1 MTKTLL
7 GTYSDRLFSLCE
19 KLLEQKE
26 HIALIVDEYGGMDG
40 IVTME
45 DIIETVLGLEILDEK
60 DTIPDMQKYARERW
74 KIRQTKYT
82 LLNKINSQKEQNK
95 NSQGP
100 EKQSADPL
108 PESSASKRC
117 PGSATGG
124 EQQRAGVSYR
134 VK

>member
-1 MTKTLL
+1 YSKNDENIVGYVFRQTVFEKLAEDKHSLTLKDIKREIVVAPN
-7 GTYSDRLFSLCE
+7 SIELFSLWE

-95 NSQGP
+95 NSQEP
-100 EKQSADPL
+100 EK
-108 PESSASKRC
+108 
-117 PGSATGG
+117 
-124 EQQRAGVSYR
+124 
-134 VK
+134 

>member
-1 MTKTLL
+1 MLMTKTLL

-100 EKQSADPL
+100 EK
-108 PESSASKRC
+108 
-117 PGSATGG
+117 
-124 EQQRAGVSYR
+124 
-134 VK
+134 